1 MSGLHRNDHGRAFMN
16 KTALVT
22 GAHGFI
28 GRHVA
33 RLLAQRG
40 YTVTG
45 IGHGAWGADETRD
58 FGITFWHTAD
68 VTLDTLMTYAGKPA
82 VIVHCAGSG
91 SVPFSMEQPH
101 QDYSRTVSN
110 TAAVLEYVRL
120 HSPDS
125 VVVYPSS
132 AAVYGNVAK
141 VPIEED
147 DALQPAS
154 PYGVHK
160 LMAESLCRSYGTH
173 FGLSVAIVRFFS
185 VYGEGLRKQLL
196 WDACRKAQR
205 GERAFHGTG
214 AEVRDWLHVEDAA
227 ALLLAAAERAS
238 PDCPTFNGGTGE
250 GRDIASVLA
259 RLFEALGQ
267 SVVPS
272 FNGVGRSGDPSRYV
286 ADMTQTHTLAW
297 TPATPL
303 DDGLQR
309 YAAWY
314 REIA

>member
-1 MSGLHRNDHGRAFMN
+1 MSATPVRS
-16 KTALVT
+16 TALVT

-45 IGHGAWGADETRD
+45 IGHGAWGAAEARA
-58 FGITFWHTAD
+58 FGLTFWHTAD

-82 VIVHCAGSG
+82 LIIHCAGSG

-101 QDYSRTVSN
+101 QDFSRTVNN

-125 VVVYPSS
+125 IVVYPSS
-132 AAVYGNVAK
+132 AAVYGNVDK

-147 DALQPAS
+147 DPLRPAS

-160 LMAESLCRSYGTH
+160 LMAESLCRSYATH
-173 FGLSVAIVRFFS
+173 FGVRVATVRFFS
-185 VYGEGLRKQLL
+185 VYGEGLQKQLL
-196 WDACRKAQR
+196 WDACRKAAR

-214 AEVRDWLHVEDAA
+214 AEVRDWLHVDDAA
-227 ALLLAAAERAS
+227 ALLLAAAEHAS
-238 PDCPTFNGGTGE
+238 SECPTFNGGTGV
-250 GRDIASVLA
+250 GRDIGSVLST
-259 RLFEALGQ
+259 LFEALGQ
-267 SVVPS
+267 PAAPS

-286 ADMTQTHTLAW
+286 ADMARTRTLSWKAQTG
-297 TPATPL
+297 L
-303 DDGLQR
+303 DEGLSR
-309 YAAWY
+309 YAAWF
-314 REIA
+314 REVA